1 MRERCLVKGASLG
14 EEAVLADSG
23 RAGEVAARIGRVR
36 KVTFSASCQSSV
48 AVRHLHRVCNNSPMP
63 IENNFQHDEMSR
75 KNPGERITVREVT
88 PTAPSES
95 SSGQDAMAAL
105 GKRLSHTG
113 VRVIVLLHGSIMGTD
128 VFGVQRLDELGGLK
142 RGYSRG
148 VAGLDALLAL
158 MREGS
163 NGISPLP
170 GRVKPPLANDDATK
184 RLLDEQIGDAGNFTH
199 TYLELMTQSLNRGL
213 DRPIHCV
220 RELWSCEYHHLGRAM
235 AAVSMLGRLRD
246 WTETHK
252 LSQGDRIL
260 VQAHG
265 QAGLA
270 LALVSN
276 LLCVASSSSQ
286 TRLLDLLSVFAS
298 QVNRPDVTSTIQ
310 RVAPLLSNGTL
321 LNGATL
327 DVVTFGMPVRYGWD
341 PSGLGKLLH
350 IVNHRNLR
358 TDGKTWL
365 SKMELP
371 QITMEMPI
379 AWGGDYVQ
387 ELAVAGSDAV
397 PTTEVAKTAN
407 RAIWELVE
415 PFDGFEGWLECARR
429 AVRIPSEGLG
439 ILVDYKDSTGSTN
452 VRDHYYGHAAYTR
465 LNMMLFNTTEIVQ
478 ALYPVP

>member
-1 MRERCLVKGASLG
+1 
-14 EEAVLADSG
+14 
-23 RAGEVAARIGRVR
+23 
-36 KVTFSASCQSSV
+36 
-48 AVRHLHRVCNNSPMP
+48 MP
-63 IENNFQHDEMSR
+63 NENNFQHDELSR
-75 KNPGERITVREVT
+75 KSPGDRVTLREVT
-88 PTAPSES
+88 PTDLSES
-95 SSGQDAMAAL
+95 SSGQEAMAAL
-105 GKRLSHTG
+105 GKRLSHAG
-113 VRVIVLLHGSIMGTD
+113 LRVIVLLHGSIMGTD
-128 VFGVQRLDELGGLK
+128 VFGMQRLDELGGLK

-158 MREGS
+158 MRENS
-163 NGISPLP
+163 NGISPLA
-170 GRVKPPLANDDATK
+170 GGLKPPLANDDATK
-184 RLLDEQIGDAGNFTH
+184 RLLDEQIGDAGNFTNA
-199 TYLELMTQSLNRGL
+199 YVELMRQSLNRNL

-220 RELWSCEYHHLGRAM
+220 RELWSCEHHHLGRAI
-235 AAVSMLGRLRD
+235 AACVVLDRLRAIVA
-246 WTETHK
+246 ELK
-252 LSQGDRIL
+252 LGAEDRIL

-276 LLCVASSSSQ
+276 LLCVASSSSR
-286 TRLLDLLSVFAS
+286 TRLLDLLSAFAS
-298 QVNRPDVTSTIQ
+298 QVNRPDVVLTIQ
-310 RVAPLLSNGTL
+310 RVTPLLSNGTL

-397 PTTEVAKTAN
+397 PATEAATTAN
-407 RAIWELVE
+407 KALWELVE
-415 PFDGFEGWLECARR
+415 PFDGFERWLECARR

-439 ILVDYKDSTGSTN
+439 ILADYKDSTGSTN
-452 VRDHYYGHAAYTR
+452 VRDHYFGHAAYTR
-465 LNMMLFNTTEIVQ
+465 LNAMLFNTTEIVRT
-478 ALYPVP
+478 LYS

>member
-1 MRERCLVKGASLG
+1 MPTE
-14 EEAVLADSG
+14 
-23 RAGEVAARIGRVR
+23 
-36 KVTFSASCQSSV
+36 
-48 AVRHLHRVCNNSPMP
+48 NS
-63 IENNFQHDEMSR
+63 FQHDEMSR

-88 PTAPSES
+88 STALLES
-95 SSGQDAMAAL
+95 PSGQDAMAAL
-105 GKRLSHTG
+105 GTRLSHAG

-158 MREGS
+158 MRDGS

-170 GRVKPPLANDDATK
+170 GGLKPPLANDDATK
-184 RLLDEQIGDAGNFTH
+184 RALDEQIGDAGNFTNA
-199 TYLELMTQSLNRGL
+199 YLELMRQSLNQGL

-220 RELWSCEYHHLGRAM
+220 RELWSCEHHHLGRAM

-246 WTETHK
+246 WSETHK
-252 LSQGDRIL
+252 LGQGDRIL
-260 VQAHG
+260 AQAHG
-265 QAGLA
+265 QVGLV

-276 LLCVASSSSQ
+276 LLCVASTSSR
-286 TRLLDLLSVFAS
+286 TRLLDLLSAFTS
-298 QVNRPDVTSTIQ
+298 QVNRPDIASTIQ
-310 RVAPLLSNGTL
+310 RIAPLLSNGTL
-321 LNGATL
+321 LNGAML
-327 DVVTFGMPVRYGWD
+327 DIVTFGTTVRYGWD

-397 PTTEVAKTAN
+397 PTTDAAKAAN
-407 RAIWELVE
+407 KAMWEIVE
-415 PFDGFEGWLECARR
+415 PFDGFERWLECARR

-439 ILVDYKDSTGSTN
+439 ILADYKDSTGSTN

-465 LNMMLFNTTEIVQ
+465 LNTMLFNTSEIVKSF
-478 ALYPVP
+478 YSVG

>member
-1 MRERCLVKGASLG
+1 
-14 EEAVLADSG
+14 
-23 RAGEVAARIGRVR
+23 
-36 KVTFSASCQSSV
+36 
-48 AVRHLHRVCNNSPMP
+48 MP
-63 IENNFQHDEMSR
+63 IENSFQHDEMSR
-75 KNPGERITVREVT
+75 KNPGERIAIREVA
-88 PTAPSES
+88 PTALPES
-95 SSGQDAMAAL
+95 PPWQDAMAAL
-105 GKRLSHTG
+105 GKRLSHAG

-158 MREGS
+158 MRESS
-163 NGISPLP
+163 NGFSPQP
-170 GRVKPPLANDDATK
+170 GWLKPPLANDGATK
-184 RLLDEQIGDAGNFTH
+184 KLLDEQIGDAGNFTN
-199 TYLELMTQSLNRGL
+199 TYVELMKQSLNQGL

-220 RELWSCEYHHLGRAM
+220 RDLWSCEHHHLGRAM
-235 AAVSMLGRLRD
+235 AAISMLGRLRD
-246 WTETHK
+246 WGETHK
-252 LSQGDRIL
+252 LGQGDRIL

-265 QAGLA
+265 QAGLV

-276 LLCVASSSSQ
+276 LLCQASSSSR
-286 TRLLDLLSVFAS
+286 TRLFDLLSAFAS
-298 QVNRPDVTSTIQ
+298 QVNRLDIVLTIQ
-310 RVAPLLSNGTL
+310 RVAPLLSNGAL

-327 DVVTFGMPVRYGWD
+327 DVVTFGTAVRYGWD
-341 PSGLGKLLH
+341 LSGIGKLLH
-350 IVNHRNLR
+350 IVNHRNMR

-397 PTTEVAKTAN
+397 PTTEEAKAAN
-407 RAIWELVE
+407 KAIWELVE
-415 PFDGFEGWLECARR
+415 PFDGFERWLECARR

-439 ILVDYKDSTGSTN
+439 ILADYKDSTGSTN

-465 LNMMLFNTTEIVQ
+465 LNAMLFNTTEIVRS
-478 ALYPVP
+478 LYS

>member
-1 MRERCLVKGASLG
+1 
-14 EEAVLADSG
+14 
-23 RAGEVAARIGRVR
+23 
-36 KVTFSASCQSSV
+36 
-48 AVRHLHRVCNNSPMP
+48 MP
-63 IENNFQHDEMSR
+63 IDNSFQHDEMSR
-75 KNPGERITVREVT
+75 KNPGERLAVREVA
-88 PTAPSES
+88 PTALQGSPPA
-95 SSGQDAMAAL
+95 QDAMATL
-105 GKRLSHTG
+105 GKRLSHSG
-113 VRVIVLLHGSIMGTD
+113 VRMIVLLHGSIMGTD

-158 MREGS
+158 MRES
-163 NGISPLP
+163 TNGLSPLP
-170 GRVKPPLANDDATK
+170 GGLKPPLMNDDATK
-184 RLLDEQIGDAGNFTH
+184 SLLDEQIGDAGNFTDA
-199 TYLELMTQSLNRGL
+199 YVQLMRQSLNRSL
-213 DRPIHCV
+213 DRPIHCI
-220 RELWSCEYHHLGRAM
+220 RELWSCEHHHLGRAL

-246 WTETHK
+246 WTETYR
-252 LSQGDRIL
+252 LGQGDRIL

-265 QAGLA
+265 QAGLV

-276 LLCVASSSSQ
+276 LLCVASSSSR
-286 TRLLDLLSVFAS
+286 TRLFDLLSAFAS
-298 QVNRPDVTSTIQ
+298 QANRPDIASTIQ
-310 RVAPLLSNGTL
+310 RVAPLLANGNI

-379 AWGGDYVQ
+379 AWGGDYIQ

-397 PTTEVAKTAN
+397 PTTDAGKAAN
-407 RAIWELVE
+407 KAVWEIVE
-415 PFDGFEGWLECARR
+415 PFDGFERWLECARR

-439 ILVDYKDSTGSTN
+439 ILADYKDSTGSTN
-452 VRDHYYGHAAYTR
+452 VRDHYFGHAVYTR
-465 LNMMLFNTTEIVQ
+465 LDMMLFNTTEI
-478 ALYPVP
+478 AKAFYSAK

>member
-1 MRERCLVKGASLG
+1 
-14 EEAVLADSG
+14 
-23 RAGEVAARIGRVR
+23 
-36 KVTFSASCQSSV
+36 
-48 AVRHLHRVCNNSPMP
+48 MP
-63 IENNFQHDEMSR
+63 IENSFQHDEMSR
-75 KNPGERITVREVT
+75 KNPGARLTVREVA
-88 PTAPSES
+88 PTALLES
-95 SSGQDAMAAL
+95 PPGQDAMAAF
-105 GKRLSHTG
+105 GMRLAQTG

-158 MREGS
+158 MRDGS

-170 GRVKPPLANDDATK
+170 GGLKPPLANDDATK
-184 RLLDEQIGDAGNFTH
+184 RLLDEQIGDACNFTNA
-199 TYLELMTQSLNRGL
+199 YLELMRQSLNRGL

-220 RELWSCEYHHLGRAM
+220 RELWPCEHHHLGRAM
-235 AAVSMLGRLRD
+235 AAVSILGRLRD
-246 WTETHK
+246 WSESHK
-252 LSQGDRIL
+252 LGQGDRIL

-265 QAGLA
+265 QTGLV

-276 LLCVASSSSQ
+276 LLCVASISSR
-286 TRLLDLLSVFAS
+286 TRLLELLSAFAS
-298 QVNRPDVTSTIQ
+298 QVNRPDIASTIQ
-310 RVAPLLSNGTL
+310 RVSPLLSNGTL
-321 LNGATL
+321 LNGAML

-379 AWGGDYVQ
+379 AWGGDYIQ

-397 PTTEVAKTAN
+397 PTTEAAKAAN
-407 RAIWELVE
+407 KALWELVE
-415 PFDGFEGWLECARR
+415 PFDGFERWLECARR
-429 AVRIPSEGLG
+429 AVRIPGEGLG
-439 ILVDYKDSTGSTN
+439 ILADYKDCTGSTN
-452 VRDHYYGHAAYTR
+452 VRDHYFGHAVYTR
-465 LNMMLFNTTEIVQ
+465 LNTMLFNTTEIVQ